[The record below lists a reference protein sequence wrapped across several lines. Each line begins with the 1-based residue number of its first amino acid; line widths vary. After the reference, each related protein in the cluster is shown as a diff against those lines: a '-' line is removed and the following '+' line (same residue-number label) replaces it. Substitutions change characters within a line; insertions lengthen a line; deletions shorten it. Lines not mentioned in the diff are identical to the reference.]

1 MDGNSARIRRSTPVQ
16 GAMART
22 PGKESNA
29 EKFVNLANKRV
40 PKALKTL
47 DLVGNLANTSNYS
60 YTDEQI
66 AKISK
71 VLKDKVNDVCNKF
84 KTSRAGLEQHFR
96 ID

>member
-1 MDGNSARIRRSTPVQ
+1 
-16 GAMART
+16 MARN
-22 PGKESNA
+22 PSQESNA

-40 PKALKTL
+40 PKALRCL

-84 KTSRAGLEQHFR
+84 KASRVSPEQQFR